1 MHCDAM
7 VYSLSTTDLLA
18 NSPNIMS
25 PFKPPRTLRHPH
37 IQSIFNSK
45 GPREIR
51 AKKLLRS
58 LNSRPL
64 TLHSVDGARLLA
76 EWDCS
81 SGDCAAPGRRL
92 VVLLHGW
99 EGSSGS
105 SYSVTTA
112 SSFLAAGFD
121 VLRVNFRDHGDS
133 HHLNP
138 ELFNTE
144 RHDEV
149 AAAIGDFLQRHPY
162 PQVVMAGYSMG
173 GNFTL
178 RIAADFG
185 QQLGLHYA
193 VAVCPPTDPYRSMQA
208 INRGSFI
215 YRQYFYR
222 KWRKSLQ
229 KKLHCWPELDYG
241 DILATARNLDDL
253 NNYFIPRFS
262 RSNKVEDYFASY
274 AITGER
280 LANLALPAM
289 LIATEDDPVI
299 PIADLDRI
307 NAPELLQIERHRY
320 GGHCGFIAN
329 WRGETWIEQR
339 MVALFEQALG

>member
-1 MHCDAM
+1 MKIF
-7 VYSLSTTDLLA
+7 S
-18 NSPNIMS
+18 
-25 PFKPPRTLRHPH
+25 PPRSLRHPH
-37 IQSIFNSK
+37 LQSIFNSK
-45 GPREIR
+45 GPRELR
-51 AKKLLRS
+51 AKKLLAGMHS
-58 LNSRPL
+58 QPL
-64 TLHSVDGARLLA
+64 TLQAGEGARLLA
-76 EWDCS
+76 EWDCA
-81 SGDCAAPGRRL
+81 SGNCQQTGDKL

-112 SSFLAAGFD
+112 ATFLAAGFD

-133 HHLNP
+133 HHLNAG
-138 ELFNTE
+138 LFNTE

-149 AAAIGDFLQRHPY
+149 AAAIGDFLQHHRY
-162 PQVVMAGYSMG
+162 PSVVMAGYSMG

-185 QQLGLHYA
+185 PQLGLKYA
-193 VAVCPPTDPYRSMQA
+193 VAVCPPTDPFNSMRA
-208 INRGSFI
+208 INTGSFI

-222 KWRKSLQ
+222 KWRKSLH
-229 KKLHCWPELDYG
+229 KKLRHWPELDYAE
-241 DILATARNLDDL
+241 ILASARNLDDL
-253 NNYFIPRFS
+253 NEYFIPRFTRFERVS
-262 RSNKVEDYFASY
+262 DYFASY

-280 LANLALPAM
+280 LAQLAVPAK

-299 PIADLDRI
+299 PIEDLQHI
-307 NAPELLQIERHRY
+307 NGSALLDIERQPH

-339 MVALFEQALG
+339 MVELFNDCLRHPH